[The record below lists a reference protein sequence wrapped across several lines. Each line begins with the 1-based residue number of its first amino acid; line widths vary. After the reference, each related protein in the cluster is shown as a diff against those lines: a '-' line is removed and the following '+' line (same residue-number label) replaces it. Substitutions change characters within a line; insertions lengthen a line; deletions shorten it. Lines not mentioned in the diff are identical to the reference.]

1 MRDST
6 GETAT
11 PRSGGRAAP
20 TAAAAAGAVSLA
32 EATRRLLPAAAAAFL
47 SARAVRQAGRAL
59 SPGRQAPAAA
69 AAAATV
75 FVVQILLMIS
85 ITSSTQLNAVKAD
98 ISSTTVAPAE
108 PPAAAWL
115 GRRVSGDVGGK
126 RPAGRPAHSGRE
138 GGREGVGE
146 WKGNRFVLVIH
157 FEAAAAVAERTLF
170 LSSSSAS

>member
-59 SPGRQAPAAA
+59 SPGRQAPAA